1 MRPAPPDLPV
11 VRTIQGT
18 MSTPMQAERREQLG
32 SRNARKLRAAGRLP
46 ISIQGEGKPNC
57 DASIDLADFLA
68 RRRHHESLFDIQVGG
83 ETETAVVRE
92 LQWDSFGDQMIHAE
106 FRRVVRG
113 VETDAEVD
121 LVFTGQAMG
130 GVLNQLATTIKIKTL
145 PRLIPESISVPV
157 ELVGEVPLLAGD
169 IPLPEGI
176 RLAEDPNHQ
185 VAILGGSAGAEE
197 SGTADDEAATE
208 A

>member
-1 MRPAPPDLPV
+1 
-11 VRTIQGT
+11 

-32 SRNARKLRAAGRLP
+32 SRSARKLRAAGRLP

-57 DASIDLADFLA
+57 DASIELADFLA
-68 RRRHHESLFDIQVGG
+68 RRRHHESLFDIEVGG

-92 LQWDSFGDQMIHAE
+92 LQWDSFGDHMIHAE

-113 VETDAEVD
+113 VETEAEVD

-145 PRLIPESISVPV
+145 PRLIPESIEVPV
-157 ELVGEVPLLAGD
+157 SLVGEEPFLAKD
-169 IPLPEGI
+169 VPLPEGI
-176 RLAEDPNHQ
+176 SLDEDPDHQ
-185 VAILGGSAGAEE
+185 LAILGGAAGAEE
-197 SGTADDEAATE
+197 SASDDAEGE
-208 A
+208 EGEGEGEGEG